1 MKVNLFASYV
11 FSSCVAA
18 AMLAGCDGS
27 QPPIGGTGAM
37 PKGAAVAAHAD
48 RGKSW
53 MLPRAKSEDLLYISD
68 ISTDTVLVYSYKTR
82 AQLGQLTG
90 FGEPYGQCVDASGD
104 VWITDV
110 ADRVVDEYAHGS
122 STPLRQLSASLGEPV
137 GCSVSPNGDLAVSS
151 DSSLQSP
158 KNHALPFSSQSGVL
172 VYKSASGSPTLYT
185 NADCDDPASP
195 GYDDKGNL
203 YVQGEEFLSYSNV
216 KGNVCELVAGGP
228 TLGVIPFL
236 RRNGKKP
243 VGPIGDG
250 SIMWDGEY
258 LMLTLALDQARLV
271 EAKELSNGSLQAVR
285 SMTPLDSECKGGNEL
300 RQVFVVGKKNT
311 PVNRRRATVAVA
323 GNEFPF
329 DPCYDDFNA
338 FAYPA
343 GGRQLWSLDVR
354 YAYGESVSLVSR

>member
-1 MKVNLFASYV
+1 
-11 FSSCVAA
+11 
-18 AMLAGCDGS
+18 MLAGCGGS
-27 QPPIGGTGAM
+27 QPPTDTVPQTFAIATR
-37 PKGAAVAAHAD
+37 AD

-53 MLPRAKSEDLLYISD
+53 ILSEAKSEDLLYVSD

-110 ADRVVDEYAHGS
+110 ADRVVDEYAHGG
-122 STPLRQLSASLGEPV
+122 STPLKQLSASLGEPV

-151 DSSLQSP
+151 DSSLQAL
-158 KNHALPFSSQSGVL
+158 KHHALPFSTQSGVL
-172 VYKSASGSPTLYT
+172 VYKNASGSPVSYT

-203 YVQGEEFLSYSNV
+203 YAEGEEFLSYSNV
-216 KGNVCELVAGGP
+216 KGNVCELPAGG
-228 TLGVIPFL
+228 TALGVIPFL
-236 RRNGKKP
+236 RRDGKKQ

-258 LMLTLALDQARLV
+258 LMVTLALDQTRLV
-271 EAKELSNGSLQAVR
+271 EAKELTNGSLQVVR
-285 SMTPLDSECKGGNEL
+285 GMRPLDSDCEWGNEL

-311 PVNRRRATVAVA
+311 PVNRSRATVAVA
-323 GNEFPF
+323 GNELTLGS
-329 DPCYDDFNA
+329 CYDDFNA

-354 YAYGESVSLVSR
+354 YAFGESVSLVPR